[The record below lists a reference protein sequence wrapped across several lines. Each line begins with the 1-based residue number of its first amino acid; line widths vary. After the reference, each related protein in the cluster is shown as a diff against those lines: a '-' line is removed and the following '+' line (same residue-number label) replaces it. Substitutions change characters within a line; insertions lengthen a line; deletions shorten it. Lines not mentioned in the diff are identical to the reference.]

1 MVLGGFG
8 SHETSTL
15 GPNALADVG
24 AHGREAAASLVFG
37 VKIIGGHGVAV
48 MGEPGTDVDGLGGS
62 VVPNKDGAGV
72 GGTVTER
79 IVGAMDG

>member
-1 MVLGGFG
+1 
-8 SHETSTL
+8 
-15 GPNALADVG
+15 
-24 AHGREAAASLVFG
+24 
-37 VKIIGGHGVAV
+37 

-79 IVGAMDG
+79 IMGAMDG